1 MVQMKGEN
9 IISTK
14 INLVAQR
21 VRESAVL
28 VIFAAILMLSLIG
41 CAPATPIVITL
52 PTTAAVI
59 PTETITIPPTQTPTP
74 FPTQTPFN
82 PRATIKIVVH
92 VPLTG
97 GGSREGSEI
106 ARAAELAA
114 QQLAGP
120 LNELGYAVE
129 LVQYDDQS
137 DVEIGVA
144 NANEIVAD
152 PEILCGVGHTNSN
165 VMVQASEIY
174 HLRNLAFISPSS
186 TTTTVTDRI
195 YPEVNRII
203 GRDDGQGMAGA
214 RFAHSLG
221 FTRVYVVHSNS
232 SSSEKIA
239 DYFTQEAYRLGV
251 SVIGISATDQE
262 ENFVG
267 IIRRVLAA
275 NPDMVYVANRVD
287 QAGPLFREARTA
299 GYLGPFLGTNAVN
312 RSALLELA
320 GPSLVEG
327 GGMYF
332 TEIAVP
338 ADSYP
343 DTAQFIENFNTY
355 YGDFP
360 RVYAAQGYDAT
371 GMCMKA
377 IEEASK
383 AKGGELPTRNEVAS
397 AVRSLV
403 DYKGVTG
410 TFNLD
415 YKGDPTPAKYFIYK
429 VVSPNPDNWNENTI
443 VTTFD
448 VIPPR

>member
-9 IISTK
+9 PISTK
-14 INLVAQR
+14 FNLVAQR
-21 VRESAVL
+21 IRESAVL
-28 VIFAAILMLSLIG
+28 TIFVAILILSLIG

-59 PTETITIPPTQTPTP
+59 PTETITIPPTETPTP

-82 PRATIKIVVH
+82 PRATVKIVVH
-92 VPLTG
+92 VPLSE

-152 PEILCGVGHTNSN
+152 PEILCGVGHINSN

-186 TTTTVTDRI
+186 TTTTVTDRV

-221 FTRVYVVHSNS
+221 FTRVYVIHGTS
-232 SSSEKIA
+232 SSSEKTA
-239 DYFTQEAYRLGV
+239 DFFTREAYRLGV
-251 SVIGISATDQE
+251 SVVGISATDQK
-262 ENFVG
+262 ENFIG

-275 NPDMVYVANRVD
+275 NPEMVYFAGRVD
-287 QAGPLFREARTA
+287 QAGPFFREARTA
-299 GYLGPFLGTNAVN
+299 GYLGTFLGTNAVN
-312 RSALLELA
+312 RSALLEQA
-320 GPSLVEG
+320 GPSSVEG

-338 ADSYP
+338 AANYP
-343 DTAQFIENFNTY
+343 EAAEFIENFNTY

-383 AKGGELPTRNEVAS
+383 AKGGELPTREEVAS

-410 TFNLD
+410 IFNLN
-415 YKGDPTPAKYFIYK
+415 YKGDPTPSRYFVYK
-429 VVSPNPDNWNENTI
+429 VVSPDPGNWDQNTI

-448 VIPPR
+448 VEPPR

>member
-1 MVQMKGEN
+1 
-9 IISTK
+9 
-14 INLVAQR
+14 
-21 VRESAVL
+21 
-28 VIFAAILMLSLIG
+28 
-41 CAPATPIVITL
+41 VITL

-59 PTETITIPPTQTPTP
+59 PTETITTPPTETPTP

-97 GGSREGSEI
+97 GGSREGAEI
-106 ARAAELAA
+106 VRAAELAVH
-114 QQLAGP
+114 QLAGP
-120 LNELGYAVE
+120 LNELGYAIE
-129 LVQYDDQS
+129 LVQYDDQAE
-137 DVEIGVA
+137 VEVGVA

-152 PEILCGVGHTNSN
+152 PEILCGVGHFNSN

-174 HLRNLAFISPSS
+174 HRRSLAFISPSS
-186 TTTTVTDRI
+186 TSTTVTDRV

-221 FTRVYVVHSNS
+221 FTRVYVVHSS
-232 SSSEKIA
+232 SSSSKKIA

-251 SVIGISATDQE
+251 SVVGISATDQM

-267 IIRRVLAA
+267 IVRRVLAG
-275 NPDMVYVANRVD
+275 NPDMVYFAGRFD
-287 QAGPLFREARTA
+287 QAGPLFREVRTA
-299 GYLGPFLGTNAVN
+299 GYLGTLLGTNGVN

-338 ADSYP
+338 ANHYP
-343 DTAQFIENFNTY
+343 DAAQFIEDFNLY
-355 YGDFP
+355 YGALP
-360 RVYAAQGYDAT
+360 RLFAAQAYDAT
-371 GMCMKA
+371 GMCIKA
-377 IEEASK
+377 IEEATE
-383 AKGGELPTRNEVAS
+383 AKGGELPTRKEVAS
-397 AVRSLV
+397 AIRSLV
-403 DYKGVTG
+403 DYKGITG
-410 TFNLD
+410 IFNLN
-415 YKGDPTPAKYFIYK
+415 YKGDPVSAQYFVYK
-429 VVSPNPDNWNENTI
+429 IVSPNPDNWDQNTI

-448 VIPPR
+448 VEPPR